1 MSDTDTTKKKITDG
15 KSVSIKEGRKTRNFD
30 KVKRIITPSP
40 GGDSITWVPEDET
53 MDVDDGVIL
62 NVTHNGEYK
71 PDEGK
76 FFSSVNA
83 SVVPTL
89 VDKTFTENGTYKVTE
104 NDKDADG
111 NKADGFG
118 TVTVNVKGGTGSG
131 GLEFFKKGTITRNM
145 RGVFD
150 LKDYTYSLEEYSGGT
165 KV

>member
-89 VDKTFTENGTYKVTE
+89 VDKTFTENGTYKVT
-104 NDKDADG
+104 DKDVDAEG
-111 NKADGFG
+111 NKAVGYG
-118 TVTVNVKGGTGSG
+118 TVTVKVSGSSGTGSFS
-131 GLEFFKKGTITRNM
+131 LFKKGTITRDVK
-145 RGVFD
+145 GIFD
-150 LKDYTYSLEEYSGGT
+150 LNDYGFSVEKYSGGT
-165 KV
+165 S